1 MAKINHLDEN
11 LKIEGKR
18 ILLRVD
24 FNVPMNNGAITENS
38 RIEKVLPT
46 IKFLIKQKAKI
57 IIIAHLGRPKGKIV
71 PELTLKP
78 LAKKLSSYL
87 NQDVTFLSESIGLLA
102 IKNSK
107 KISNGKVLLLENLRF
122 HKEEELNSATFAKEL
137 SKNGDIYVNE
147 AFSCSHRAHA
157 SVCEITK
164 HINSFAG
171 KQLLKE
177 ISVIKMLTSNAK
189 KPTTCIIGGSKIST
203 KSGIL
208 VNLIKNMQ
216 NIVIVGAMANIFIKH
231 KGYNIGQSVFEK
243 NQEKLIEN
251 IIKEAK
257 KNNCNLVLP
266 EDVITSK
273 DYNSKGVLKNLNQIN
288 DNDLILDIGEKTIQN
303 IIKVID
309 KSKTILWNGPAGY
322 FEINEFAFGS
332 KKIAEK
338 ISENTKTKSLVSIA
352 GGGDTVAAINKF
364 KSSDGFTYLSTA
376 GGAFLELLEGK
387 TLPGIK
393 ALETNE

>member
-11 LKIEGKR
+11 IDIEGKR

-24 FNVPMNNGAITENS
+24 FNVPMDNGTITENS

-46 IKFLIKQKAKI
+46 IKFLINQKAKV

-78 LAKKLSSYL
+78 IAEKLSSYL
-87 NQDVTFLSESIGLLA
+87 NQNVFFLNESIGLSA
-102 IKNSK
+102 IKKSRE
-107 KISNGKVLLLENLRF
+107 IPNGRVLLLENLRF
-122 HKEEELNSATFAKEL
+122 HKEEELNATTFAKDL

-147 AFSCSHRAHA
+147 AFSCSHRAHS

-171 KQLLKE
+171 KQLLE
-177 ISVIKMLTSNAK
+177 EVNIIKMLTSNAK
-189 KPTTCIIGGSKIST
+189 KPTTCIVGGSKIST

-208 VNLIKNMQ
+208 VNLIKNVQ

-231 KGYNIGQSVFEK
+231 KGYNIGQSLFEK
-243 NQEKLIEN
+243 NQENLIEN
-251 IIKEAK
+251 IIQEVK
-257 KNNCNLVLP
+257 KNNCNLLIP

-273 DYNSKGVLKNLNQIN
+273 DYNSKGVLKNLDQIN
-288 DNDLILDIGEKTIQN
+288 DGDFILDIGKKTILN
-303 IIKVID
+303 IIEVID

-338 ISENTKTKSLVSIA
+338 ISEKTKTKSLVSIA
-352 GGGDTVAAINKF
+352 GGGDTIAAINKF
-364 KSSDGFTYLSTA
+364 DLSNGFTYLSTA

-393 ALETNE
+393 ALEKNE

>member
-1 MAKINHLDEN
+1 MAKINHLDEIID
-11 LKIEGKR
+11 IEGKR

-24 FNVPMNNGAITENS
+24 FNVPMDNGTITENS

-46 IKFLIKQKAKI
+46 IKFLINQKAKV

-78 LAKKLSSYL
+78 IAEKLSSYL
-87 NQDVTFLSESIGLLA
+87 NQNVIFLNESIGLTA
-102 IKNSK
+102 TKKSK
-107 KISNGKVLLLENLRF
+107 EIPNGRVLLLENLRF
-122 HKEEELNSATFAKEL
+122 HKEEELNATTFAKEL

-147 AFSCSHRAHA
+147 AFSCSHRAHS

-171 KQLLKE
+171 KQLLE
-177 ISVIKMLTSNAK
+177 EVNIIKMLTSNAK
-189 KPTTCIIGGSKIST
+189 KPTTCIVGGSKIST

-208 VNLIKNMQ
+208 VNLIKNVQ

-231 KGYNIGQSVFEK
+231 KGYNIGQSLFEK

-251 IIKEAK
+251 IIQEVK
-257 KNNCNLVLP
+257 KNNCNLLIP

-273 DYNSKGVLKNLNQIN
+273 DYNSKGVLKNLDQIN
-288 DNDLILDIGEKTIQN
+288 DGDFILDIGKKTILN
-303 IIKVID
+303 IVEVID

-338 ISENTKTKSLVSIA
+338 ISEKTKTKSLVSIA
-352 GGGDTVAAINKF
+352 GGGDTIAAINKF
-364 KSSDGFTYLSTA
+364 DLSNGFTYLSTA

-393 ALETNE
+393 ALEKNE